1 MLATI
6 YIHKRIVIGAVTRRF
21 LHHVDIGVQSSWIVD
36 GTEVI
41 LETQGH
47 SGDRVTTLHDGH
59 VDQGGVPE
67 HVGDHFGE
75 HTDTGRR
82 MERDIGVGLVAET
95 CRVLAIS
102 LV

>member
-1 MLATI
+1 
-6 YIHKRIVIGAVTRRF
+6 
-21 LHHVDIGVQSSWIVD
+21 
-36 GTEVI
+36 
-41 LETQGH
+41 
-47 SGDRVTTLHDGH
+47 VTTLHDGH